1 MVATITTFEVV
12 QQIRLNDFV
21 HVFIQRNGISYVV
34 ENYQPIRNEYY
45 ENKNN
50 TRQQSNTMEGRSQS

>member
-50 TRQQSNTMEGRSQS
+50 ARQQSNTMEGRSQS